1 MFFSLRT
8 SMEVEMLRTNLT
20 FQDKCRNFEMK
31 PNSVL
36 LYYCLKK
43 MPCVA
48 EFVKLCFGMGFSN
61 KYII

>member
-1 MFFSLRT
+1 
-8 SMEVEMLRTNLT
+8 MEVEMLRTNLT